1 MDREAGKGENKVRI
15 HSDRDTEEN
24 FITVSGDKNEAVSA
38 EMPTSDPEEK
48 HGDSGKVTEESPPE
62 EAATFEPEAKSED
75 ELCTE
80 FDVMNKVKEQ
90 PLSQEESVVSEMN
103 STYHD
108 DAHKLQPETQDTE
121 ISSPLHHED
130 EEAEKEGTTSPCAQ
144 KLNIKYKEYRQLL
157 QKLCKE
163 RDRARHNS
171 SQLQMKLAQYF
182 KKAGDSVQL
191 EGDKPVSEQLQEYKR
206 YINTLTDLK
215 QQLCAESEA
224 AQRQAED
231 LRLQS
236 EEQLGKVEDE
246 WRALMALK
254 QDTAVKMLSRRLGKE
269 AARAKVEASLRA
281 EQLRQDELIKLRLKH
296 IKLNMKVRKLEAEL
310 RRGEEHDRDPIQIQ
324 FEQLQAEKLEQK
336 KQAEKQHEG
345 SLKLQKKISSSL
357 ECLSNIKEKLHWCQM
372 EVKVKREQLT
382 EVEAVVAGKRD
393 HLNRVK
399 QENSRL
405 HRQNLRLKEQRGLL
419 GNRVLLQDFEDTV
432 NASDQLEE
440 QLEHLKCRQGLS
452 CLLNQTKIK
461 DKRDL

>member
-1 MDREAGKGENKVRI
+1 MDKEAGEGENKVRI
-15 HSDRDTEEN
+15 HSDRDTEEY
-24 FITVSGDKNEAVSA
+24 FISVSGDKNEAVSA

-48 HGDSGKVTEESPPE
+48 HCDSGKVTEEFSAE

-80 FDVMNKVKEQ
+80 FDVMIKVKEQ
-90 PLSQEESVVSEMN
+90 PLCHKESVVSEMN

-108 DAHKLQPETQDTE
+108 DALKLHPETQETE

-130 EEAEKEGTTSPCAQ
+130 EEAEKEGATSACAQ
-144 KLNIKYKEYRQLL
+144 KLNIKYKEYRPLL
-157 QKLCKE
+157 QEVSKE
-163 RDRARHNS
+163 RDKARHNS

-191 EGDKPVSEQLQEYKR
+191 EGEKPVSEQLQEYER
-206 YINTLTDLK
+206 YINILTDLK
-215 QQLCAESEA
+215 QQLRAESEA

-236 EEQLGKVEDE
+236 QEQLGKVEDE

-296 IKLNMKVRKLEAEL
+296 IKLNMKICKLEAEL
-310 RRGEEHDRDPIQIQ
+310 RHGEEHDRDPIQIQ

-345 SLKLQKKISSSL
+345 SVKLQKKISSSL
-357 ECLSNIKEKLHWCQM
+357 ECLSHIKEKLRWCQM

-393 HLNRVK
+393 HLTRVK

-440 QLEHLKCRQGLS
+440 QLEHLKCRQAEILFS
-452 CLLNQTKIK
+452 CGEWKSQ
-461 DKRDL
+461 

>member
-440 QLEHLKCRQGLS
+440 QLEHLKCRQAEILFS
-452 CLLNQTKIK
+452 CGGWKSQ
-461 DKRDL
+461 

>member
-163 RDRARHNS
+163 RDKARHNS

-345 SLKLQKKISSSL
+345 SVKLQKKISSSL

-432 NASDQLEE
+432 NASDELEE
-440 QLEHLKCRQGLS
+440 QLEHLKCRQAEILFS
-452 CLLNQTKIK
+452 CGGWKSQ
-461 DKRDL
+461 